1 MTHGEPSDSNESGS
15 SGAARQ
21 LGNVSQAWPCN
32 GLQPRQLLSIQGT
45 V

>member
-1 MTHGEPSDSNESGS
+1 MIQAEPSDSNEGESI
-15 SGAARQ
+15 GAARQ

-32 GLQPRQLLSIQGT
+32 GLQPRQLLSIQKA

>member
-1 MTHGEPSDSNESGS
+1 MIQAEPSDSNEGESI
-15 SGAARQ
+15 GAARQ
-21 LGNVSQAWPCN
+21 LGNVSQAWSWD